1 MFDAKICCFSAKVRQ
16 LCFAGTFSLQPEV
29 TGAFLFNAPFFQIV
43 LEISDVN
50 KKEDKKSFD
59 SQPG

>member
-1 MFDAKICCFSAKVRQ
+1 MD
-16 LCFAGTFSLQPEV
+16 
-29 TGAFLFNAPFFQIV
+29 GAFLFNAPFLQIV
-43 LEISDVN
+43 LEISDVG